1 MPIDVSKL
9 KPVGEF
15 GSKAWCEACAAGGV
29 QLLEEANLPAD
40 IEWGFSEDY
49 THPPARLL
57 EGGREKAAYYIM
69 VKDGKVSGGDGAP
82 DECKALPGFHV
93 AIQWAT
99 ICNQSASK
107 YGREGQR
114 QRSAEERVM
123 FGEIEKYVGRPNPL
137 GLGGGPKAVWPRE
150 IGAALGAGAE
160 EGGGLHNIA
169 ATLQSP
175 SPEFAD
181 LPMTEMG
188 VPNFSAMTHEQQKFF
203 LKLCAVDI

>member
-15 GSKAWCEACAAGGV
+15 GVQGLEPKIPREACAAGGV
-29 QLLEEANLPAD
+29 QLLEEGNLPAD
-40 IEWGFSEDY
+40 IEWGFTEDY

-82 DECKALPGFHV
+82 EECKALPGFHV

-114 QRSAEERVM
+114 QRSADERVM
-123 FGEIEKYVGRPNPL
+123 FGEIEKYVGRPKSQGRL
-137 GLGGGPKAVWPRE
+137 
-150 IGAALGAGAE
+150 AARNRCRAGR
-160 EGGGLHNIA
+160 G
-169 ATLQSP
+169 
-175 SPEFAD
+175 
-181 LPMTEMG
+181 
-188 VPNFSAMTHEQQKFF
+188 
-203 LKLCAVDI
+203 CAVRGRTGDVR

>member
-1 MPIDVSKL
+1 MPIDVSRL
-9 KPVGEF
+9 EEVGEF

-29 QLLEEANLPAD
+29 QLLEEANLPAH

-82 DECKALPGFHV
+82 DECKALPGFHI

-99 ICNQSASK
+99 ICNQSRSK
-107 YGREGQR
+107 YGRDGQR

-123 FGEIEKYVGRPNPL
+123 FRQIEELVGRSNPL
-137 GLGGGPKAVWPRE
+137 GLGGGPKHVWPPE
-150 IGAALGAGAE
+150 VAAALGAGSE

-169 ATLQSP
+169 ATLQAP

-181 LPMTEMG
+181 LPTTEMG
-188 VPNFSAMTHEQQKFF
+188 VPDLGAMTDEQKKFF
-203 LKLCAVDI
+203 LKLCAVDV